1 MQVFENITKM
11 QEWAREQKRQGQSIG
26 LVPTMGYLHE
36 GHLALVK
43 EAWRQCDRVV
53 VSIFVNP
60 IQFGA
65 GEDFEQYREIC
76 SRTALSWKRK
86 RQMHCLAPA
95 SGICIPAV
103 SDLC

>member
-1 MQVFENITKM
+1 MQLFENITKM
-11 QEWAREQKRQGQSIG
+11 QEWAREQKKQGQSIA

-43 EAWRQCDRVV
+43 EARRQCDKVV

-65 GEDFEQYREIC
+65 GEDFEQYPRDLEQD
-76 SRTALSWKRK
+76 SALLEKER
-86 RQMHCLAPA
+86 
-95 SGICIPAV
+95 V
-103 SDLC
+103 